1 MSVKKYKPGDRVFFL
16 CWNNEIGTNIVE
28 SVEEKEYTDDKGRK
42 VKYQWLNFDR
52 WSGCEDYS
60 CLSLTDERVQVVAK
74 KYEHYDSVKKGI
86 VKSVMKAMSS
96 LDETMKRELW
106 KEIAIK
112 LGVEL

>member
-1 MSVKKYKPGDRVFFL
+1 MSAKKYKPGDRVFFS
-16 CWNNEIGTNIVE
+16 CWNREIGTNIVE
-28 SVEEKEYTDDKGRK
+28 SVEDKEYRDDNGRLI
-42 VKYQWLNFDR
+42 KYQWLNFDKY
-52 WSGCEDYS
+52 SGCESYN
-60 CLSLTDERVQVVAK
+60 CLPLTDEKVQAVAK
-74 KYEHYDSVKKGI
+74 KYEHYDSAKQDI